1 MMLIEDRCM
10 NFRNTVLKFSS
21 FISLISKIKKIHE
34 HKQIR
39 KTEVRGIF
47 FKVLIKRSFNFGFV
61 PDDCYRKLEKI
72 LKAFAF

>member
-1 MMLIEDRCM
+1 MTLIEDQCM
-10 NFRNTVLKFSS
+10 NFRNIVLKFSS
-21 FISLISKIKKIHE
+21 FISLISRIKKIHE
-34 HKQIR
+34 HKQIG
-39 KTEVRGIF
+39 KTEVGGNF

>member
-1 MMLIEDRCM
+1 MMLIEDQCM
-10 NFRNTVLKFSS
+10 KFRNTVLKCSS
-21 FISLISKIKKIHE
+21 FISLISRIKKIHE

-39 KTEVRGIF
+39 KTEVSGNF
-47 FKVLIKRSFNFGFV
+47 FKILIKRSFNFGFE